1 MAKIVWSRAV
11 LNVVKALMV
20 RQKCC
25 IGFDGETKM
34 DSNAAFITLWI
45 RNRILKRERE
55 RKAHEKVI
63 RREKEK

>member
-1 MAKIVWSRAV
+1 
-11 LNVVKALMV
+11 MV